1 MKILITGGHL
11 TPALAVIEQLP
22 NDVHVLYVGRKYA
35 LEGDKAFSLEYQTIL
50 NMHIPF
56 AELTTGRLQRK
67 LTIHTIPSLLKLP
80 VGLAQAIKI
89 VHSYKPDV
97 ILSFG
102 GYVSVPIA
110 FAAKLLRIPIIIH
123 EQTLEAGLANR
134 IVAPLASKICIS
146 WQTSAKF
153 FPKNKT
159 ILTGNP
165 AVATILNTI
174 RPTKKHATTL
184 PKVVIVGGSLG
195 SHAINLLVEGSMDKL
210 TQEFH
215 VLHQTGDA
223 KQFGDY
229 DRLIAKKQMLEKKLQ
244 DRYLPIKFIDPK
256 DIISAFQQADLVV
269 TRAGINTITTL
280 LLLNKPAFVI
290 PLPISQNNEQRKN
303 ALFLKEHG
311 LGEVVSQD
319 SLTPEKFFNYIH
331 AMIKNRDKYIN
342 TKEIS
347 ELLIHKESAQK
358 IIDIVSYEQKQASQK
373 KTSKDN

>member
-11 TPALAVIEQLP
+11 TPALSVIEQLP
-22 NDVHVLYVGRKYA
+22 RDAHVLYVGRKYA

-56 AELTTGRLQRK
+56 AELKTGRLQRK
-67 LTIHTIPSLLKLP
+67 LTIHTIPSLLRLP
-80 VGLAQAIKI
+80 LGLAQAMKI
-89 VHSYKPDV
+89 VSSYKPDV

-102 GYVSVPIA
+102 GYVSVPVA
-110 FAAKLLRIPIIIH
+110 FAAKLKGIPIVIH

-134 IVAPLASKICIS
+134 VIAPFASKICIS

-165 AVATILNTI
+165 AVATILDHI
-174 RPTKKHATTL
+174 KPTKKQASIL
-184 PKVVIVGGSLG
+184 PKIVIVGGSLG
-195 SHAINLLVEGSMDKL
+195 SHAINLLVEGALEKL
-210 TQEFH
+210 TTEFH
-215 VLHQTGDA
+215 ILHQTGDA
-223 KQFGDY
+223 KQFGDF
-229 DRLIAKKQMLEKKLQ
+229 DRLVAKKNTLEKKLQ

-290 PLPISQNNEQRKN
+290 PLPVSQNNEQRKN
-303 ALFLKEHG
+303 GLFLKEHG

-319 SLTPEKFFNYIH
+319 SLTAEKFFNYIH
-331 AMIKNRDKYIN
+331 AMIKNKDKYIN
-342 TKEIS
+342 TKELS
-347 ELLIHKESAQK
+347 ELLIHKKSAQK